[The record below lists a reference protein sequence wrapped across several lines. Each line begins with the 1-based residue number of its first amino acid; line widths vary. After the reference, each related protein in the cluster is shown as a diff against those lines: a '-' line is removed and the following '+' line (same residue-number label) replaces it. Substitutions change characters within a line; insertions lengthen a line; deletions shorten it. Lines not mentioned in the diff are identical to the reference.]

1 LTSRCPKT
9 ILNFE
14 GEAGLSVDDA
24 NSGRALLVDLYEL
37 TMAAAYFE
45 HGIDCRATF
54 ELFVRQLPPQRS
66 YLVAAGID
74 SALEYLES
82 LRFTGDDIRFLR
94 GLPPFQTVSSAFFDY
109 LKTFRF
115 TGEVRAIPEGSLVFA
130 EEPILQV
137 TAPVLEAQVVETY
150 LLSVINFETM
160 IASKAARVVSAAR
173 GRGVLE
179 FGTRRA
185 HGPEAGVRA
194 ARAAYIG
201 GCIATSNVLA
211 GYRHGIPL
219 AGTAAHS
226 WTQVFPTER
235 ESFEALLDTFPE
247 RAILLIDTYDSVVG
261 AETAAGLGR
270 KIPGVRLDS
279 GDLLEKSRQVRAILD
294 QRGQTTARIVASGD
308 LNEYKIE
315 ELLARGAPIDLFG
328 VGTDLA
334 TSRDV
339 PALSVVYK
347 LVETERDGR
356 TEFKTKFSDQKVHWP
371 GRKQVFRFSR
381 AGQYHHDLIA
391 RAGEE
396 YPEGTPLLEPV
407 MRDGRRVAPALPLSE
422 VRAGTLENLAR
433 LPEPYRALRAAA
445 SYPVERS
452 PALERLLDEVRE
464 RYLGVPRGAGPV

>member
-1 LTSRCPKT
+1 LK
-9 ILNFE
+9 
-14 GEAGLSVDDA
+14 VDDS

-45 HGIDCRATF
+45 HRIDCRATF
-54 ELFVRQLPPQRS
+54 ELFVRQLPPERS

-74 SALEYLES
+74 SALAYLET
-82 LRFTGDDIRFLR
+82 LRFTDQDIRFLR
-94 GLPPFQTVSSAFFDY
+94 EQPAFRMVSGAFFDY

-115 TGEVRAIPEGSLVFA
+115 TGDVLAVPEGTPVFA
-130 EEPILQV
+130 DEPILQV

-150 LLSVINFETM
+150 LLSVINFESM
-160 IASKAARVVSAAR
+160 IASKASRVVSAAQ

-194 ARAAYIG
+194 ARAAYVG
-201 GCIATSNVLA
+201 GCVATSNVLA
-211 GYRHGIPL
+211 GYRFGIPL

-247 RAILLIDTYDSVVG
+247 QAILLIDTYDPLAG
-261 AETAAGLGR
+261 AETAATLGR
-270 KIPGVRLDS
+270 KVPGVRLDS
-279 GDLLEKSRQVRAILD
+279 GDLLEKSRQVRVILD
-294 QRGQTTARIVASGD
+294 RHGHTSAKIVASGD

-315 ELLARGAPIDLFG
+315 ELLAHGAPIDVFG

-347 LVETERDGR
+347 LVETERAGR
-356 TEFKTKFSDQKVHWP
+356 TEYKTKFSDHKVHWP
-371 GRKQVFRFSR
+371 GRKQVFRFPR
-381 AGQYHHDLIA
+381 DGRFHHDVVA
-391 RAGEE
+391 RAGEDF
-396 YPEGTPLLEPV
+396 PGGSPLLGPV
-407 MRDGRRVAPALPLSE
+407 MLNGRRTASPPPLAD
-422 VRAGTLENLAR
+422 VRARTLANLER
-433 LPEPYRALRAAA
+433 LPERYRRLRDAG
-445 SYPVERS
+445 SYPVTKS
-452 PALERLLDEVRE
+452 PALEQLLDEVRE
-464 RYLGVPRGAGPV
+464 RYLGVPRGAGTE

>member
-1 LTSRCPKT
+1 LVT
-9 ILNFE
+9 E
-14 GEAGLSVDDA
+14 A

-45 HGIDCRATF
+45 HRVDCRATF
-54 ELFVRQLPPQRS
+54 ELFVRQLPRERS

-74 SALEYLES
+74 SALEYLET
-82 LRFTGDDIRFLR
+82 LHFTEEDIQFLR
-94 GLPPFQTVSSAFFDY
+94 HQPTFESVADPFFDY
-109 LKTFRF
+109 LRTFRF
-115 TGEVRAIPEGSLVFA
+115 TGDVQALEEGTPVFA

-137 TAPVLEAQVVETY
+137 TAPALEAQVVETY
-150 LLSVINFETM
+150 LLSVVNFETLV
-160 IASKAARVVSAAR
+160 ASKAARVVGAAR

-194 ARAAYIG
+194 ARAAYVG

-211 GYRHGIPL
+211 GYRYGIPL

-235 ESFEALLDTFPE
+235 ESFEALLETFPE
-247 RAILLIDTYDSVVG
+247 RAILLIDTYDSLTG
-261 AETAAGLGR
+261 AETAAALGR
-270 KIPGVRLDS
+270 KVAGVRLDS
-279 GDLLEKSRQVRAILD
+279 GDLVEKSRRVREILD
-294 QRGQTTARIVASGD
+294 RRGLTKTKIVASGD

-315 ELLARGAPIDLFG
+315 ELVSQGAPIDVFG

-347 LVETERDGR
+347 LVQVERGGR
-356 TEFKTKFSDQKVHWP
+356 VELKTKFSEQKVHSP

-381 AGQYHHDLIA
+381 EGQFHYDLIA
-391 RAGEE
+391 CADEA
-396 YPEGTPLLEPV
+396 YPEATPLLQKV
-407 MRDGRRVAPALPLSE
+407 MKDGQRLVLPPPLAE
-422 VRAGTLENLAR
+422 VQARTLRNLER
-433 LPEPYRALRAAA
+433 LPDSYRALHGAPA
-445 SYPVERS
+445 YPVLKS
-452 PALERLLDEVRE
+452 AALERQLDEVRE
-464 RYLGVPRGAGPV
+464 RYLGAPQATNARRPRGCKSE